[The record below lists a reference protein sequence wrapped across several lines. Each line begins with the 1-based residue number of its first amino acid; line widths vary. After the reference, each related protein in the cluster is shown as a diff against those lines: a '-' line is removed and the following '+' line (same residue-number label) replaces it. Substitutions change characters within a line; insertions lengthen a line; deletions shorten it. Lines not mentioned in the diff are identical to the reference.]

1 MKEFNS
7 IQQSDPKYLQIS
19 QAQINLQN
27 DSKVLEDSLLALAKK
42 DPFMGNIV
50 TREIGELNDHVAKAV
65 NHIRERHKSN
75 AGAEMQ
81 FSMSKINNLAL
92 MLDDH
97 FENMMSMMAK
107 AQSGGKGKPK
117 NGKDAKPGFGQM
129 QKELNDQIQK
139 LKGNQKLGRQYSE
152 ELARLAAEQERI
164 RRALQEMSD
173 QMKKEGGTGI
183 GNEIPQKMEQTE
195 MDLVN
200 KNITEQ
206 TIKRQSEILTR
217 LLEAEKSIRERDL
230 DKERKGETAKDYSH
244 EIPPAFEEY
253 LRLKE
258 KEVEL
263 LKTLPPK
270 LFPYYKKEVTD
281 YFKRIN

>member
-1 MKEFNS
+1 MKDFNTVQQADPRY
-7 IQQSDPKYLQIS
+7 IQLS
-19 QAQINLQN
+19 QGQINLQN
-27 DSKVLEDSLLALAKK
+27 DSKVLEDSLLALGKK

-50 TREIGELNDHVAKAV
+50 TREIGELNDHMNKAV
-65 NHIRERHKSN
+65 SNIKERHKGN
-75 AGAEMQ
+75 ASAEMQ

-92 MLDDH
+92 LLDDH
-97 FENMMSMMAK
+97 FESMMAMMAK
-107 AQSGGKGKPK
+107 AASNGKGKPK
-117 NGKDAKPGFGQM
+117 NGKDSKPGMGQM
-129 QKELNDQIQK
+129 QKQLNDQIQQ
-139 LKGNQKLGRQYSE
+139 LKNGQKTGKQFSQ

-164 RRALQEMSD
+164 RRALQEMSEK
-173 QMKKEGGTGI
+173 MKKEGGNGI
-183 GNEIPQKMEQTE
+183 GGDIPGKMEQTE

-217 LLEAEKSIRERDL
+217 LLEAEESMRERDL
-230 DKERKGETAKDYSH
+230 DNERKGESAKDHSK

-263 LKTLPPK
+263 LKTLPPR
-270 LFPYYKKEVTD
+270 LFPYYKKEVTE